1 MKIRHAL
8 ETAAFRL
15 VLAAARVLPRK
26 WMLAAGAL
34 GGLLGWALDARH
46 RRIADENLI
55 LAFGESLDARA
66 RGRLQRACWRHF
78 GRITVDSLCLLQ
90 RDAAFVRG
98 LVEVEG
104 EEMLRQAFARGKG
117 VLLYS
122 GHFGHWELAA
132 LAQGYAGLPL
142 TLITRPLDN
151 PVLETMLADLRTRS
165 GNTVVHKRNAVREM
179 MRTLHGGGGVAIVI
193 DQDARDA
200 GVFVPFLGRPASTTP
215 TPATLALRT
224 GACLLA
230 VFCIPRG
237 DGGYR
242 IIYGPVDEAE
252 STGDRAHDVTRVTA
266 ECTRVLEQW
275 VRRYPAYWLWMHRR
289 WKTAPPEGR

>member
-1 MKIRHAL
+1 VSVRHAL
-8 ETAAFRL
+8 EAAAFRVLL
-15 VLAAARVLPRK
+15 VAARIVPRRL
-26 WMLAAGAL
+26 MLAAGAL
-34 GGLLGWALDARH
+34 GGMLGWALDARH
-46 RRIADENLI
+46 RRIAEENLVQ
-55 LAFGESLDARA
+55 AFGDSLDARA

-90 RDAAFVRG
+90 RDAAFVQG
-98 LVEVEG
+98 LVELEG
-104 EEMLRQAFARGKG
+104 EENLRDAYGRGRG
-117 VLLYS
+117 ALLYS

-132 LAQGYAGLPL
+132 LVQGYAGLPL

-151 PVLETMLADLRTRS
+151 PKLEAMLAALRTRS

-179 MRTLHGGGGVAIVI
+179 MRTLGRGGGVAIVI

-224 GACLLA
+224 GACLMP
-230 VFCIPRG
+230 VFCVPRG

-252 STGDRAHDVTRVTA
+252 STGDRVQDVTRITA
-266 ECTRVLEQW
+266 ECTQVLEQW
-275 VRRYPAYWLWMHRR
+275 VRRYPEYWLWMHRR
-289 WKTAPPEGR
+289 WKTAPPEGT